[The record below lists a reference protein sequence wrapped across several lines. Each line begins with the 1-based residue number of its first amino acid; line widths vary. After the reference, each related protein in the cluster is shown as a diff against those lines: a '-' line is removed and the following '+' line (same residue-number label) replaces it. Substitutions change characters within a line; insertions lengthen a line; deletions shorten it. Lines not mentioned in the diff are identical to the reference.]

1 MLEIFNYMLQ
11 LKLPSFLSNVGINVE
26 IVWAC

>member
-26 IVWAC
+26 IVCAC